1 MFLDKIVNAQPKADD
16 KRSNE
21 TEDVL
26 LLDSEL
32 LSLQKYRKLKSKT
45 NYNGGR

>member
-1 MFLDKIVNAQPKADD
+1 MFPDEIVNGQPKDDD

-32 LSLQKYRKLKSKT
+32 LSLQNT
-45 NYNGGR
+45 